1 MITIGIIIFSKPL
14 NLIGSFHT
22 FPCVCTKLNDLI
34 GINSSLVTINKSPGK
49 TKCVNY
55 SHTLFYHSFLGIG
68 TSEICLLNTKNGL
81 HKYLQQQR
89 LQQSICVS

>member
-1 MITIGIIIFSKPL
+1 MLMMVGEKKAFSLKDWVTPIGIIIFSKAL

-49 TKCVNY
+49 ERV
-55 SHTLFYHSFLGIG
+55 
-68 TSEICLLNTKNGL
+68 
-81 HKYLQQQR
+81 
-89 LQQSICVS
+89 